1 MSLPQRAAQSTDYAT
16 ISRKIW
22 LDPEFTGLTVEAQ
35 LLYFYRKTT
44 RQRSH
49 FDAIEMAA
57 IFKCDTPRRVEEAA
71 SLLSQTRYGYALSK
85 RAIRADIPLT
95 TRREVFAHDGWAC
108 VYCGS
113 KRRLELD
120 HIQPISKGGTDD
132 RCNLQTLCRT
142 CNRRKGANV

>member
-1 MSLPQRAAQSTDYAT
+1 MSLPQRAVQSTDYAT

-22 LDPEFTGLTVEAQ
+22 LDPEFTGLTVDAQ

-49 FDAIEMAA
+49 FSAIEMAS

-71 SLLSQTRYGYALSK
+71 RLLTHTKYGYSLKKAVV
-85 RAIRADIPLT
+85 RADIPLAL
-95 TRREVFAHDGWAC
+95 RRAVFAHDGWAC

-113 KRRLELD
+113 KRKLELD

-132 RCNLQTLCRT
+132 RANLQTLCQS